1 MMKNILFIV
10 LSTFLIL
17 SCGNP
22 KTAVEDKFAEV
33 MAVHDSIMP
42 WMDKMHELANR
53 LEEKHN
59 MLDSTM
65 TREREN
71 CLMTRS
77 KLQEAGEKMMNWMAE
92 FKPENYEDDKAK
104 LIIYLDEQK
113 ELISQIGLEMKSAM
127 DKAIENVGDVEE
139 EQPGHE

>member
-1 MMKNILFIV
+1 
-10 LSTFLIL
+10 
-17 SCGNP
+17 
-22 KTAVEDKFAEV
+22 

-53 LEEKHN
+53 LEEKHD

-77 KLQEAGEKMMNWMAE
+77 KLEEADEKMMNWMAE

-104 LIIYLDEQK
+104 LVNYLDEQK
-113 ELISQIGLEMKSAM
+113 ELISQIGVEMKSAI
-127 DKAIENVGDVEE
+127 DKAIEKVGDVEE
-139 EQPGHE
+139 QRPESE

>member
-77 KLQEAGEKMMNWMAE
+77 KLQ
-92 FKPENYEDDKAK
+92 
-104 LIIYLDEQK
+104 
-113 ELISQIGLEMKSAM
+113 GLVRK
-127 DKAIENVGDVEE
+127 
-139 EQPGHE
+139 